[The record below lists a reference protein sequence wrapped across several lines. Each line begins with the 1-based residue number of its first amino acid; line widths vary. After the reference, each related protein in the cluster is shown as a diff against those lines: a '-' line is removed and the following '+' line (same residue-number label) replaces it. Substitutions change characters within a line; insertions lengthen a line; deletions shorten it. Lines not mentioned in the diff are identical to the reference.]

1 MDRDYG
7 HIPEIRRAERRRTVK
22 ALTAPKIDNKKPA
35 VSQPE
40 CNYSEALLPLSK
52 NAPSAPMYEGK
63 GSTITAIP
71 TIVPFVY
78 PQVPAISSLNSDIQ
92 RPLPNIL

>member
-1 MDRDYG
+1 MDQDYG
-7 HIPEIRRAERRRTVK
+7 HIPERRRAERRRTVK
-22 ALTAPKIDNKKPA
+22 ALTAPKTDIKKPA

-40 CNYSEALLPLSK
+40 CNYSEAILPLNKS
-52 NAPSAPMYEGK
+52 APSAPVYEGK

-71 TIVPFVY
+71 TIIPFVY
-78 PQVPAISSLNSDIQ
+78 PQVPGISSLHSDIQ